1 MRPLLLL
8 SLSALLTACGTT
20 GSQREIESVGIKEII
35 PRRMETSQFVR
46 IQEYRTGS
54 EYAGNRLIL
63 RTDPSQRDGFYF
75 TLLLDTKA
83 HRLPQGTI
91 IIGEFYSKANADKQS
106 HTFAFPPDRPKTK
119 AVLVGLTGEAWPFD
133 PEEDV
138 VPAAW
143 RFQIVG
149 PDGEIFGQKQSYL
162 WEK

>member
-1 MRPLLLL
+1 MRALLLVF
-8 SLSALLTACGTT
+8 LSALLAACGTVGNEPVIT
-20 GSQREIESVGIKEII
+20 SVEIVEIL
-35 PRRMETSQFVR
+35 PRRMGTEQFIR

-91 IIGEFYSKANADKQS
+91 IIGEFYSKANAGKQS

-119 AVLVGLTGEAWPFD
+119 AVLVGLTGEAWPFN